1 MDCQMPVMDGYTA
14 TTMIRRRLSSDQLP
28 ILALTANVTR
38 ADIQHAM
45 DVGMDGFIAKPIEA
59 SQLIA
64 TMAKWITP
72 RVPMAVTS
80 TLVEQKEEVDEVLMH
95 TLASFTYIDTH
106 DGLNRIGGSL
116 PIYAKLLKL
125 FATNQ
130 TEAVDHAVLA
140 LAEARHDDAIR
151 FIHTLKSSA
160 GSIGAI
166 GLFKFAKA
174 SEAEM
179 RSGNLGSVMHAE
191 EMKHLLK
198 AVLNEISQVSIIA
211 KQNAAGDQKELLVKL
226 REQLKHF
233 DTAAEDT
240 IEMLLA
246 SSLSE
251 IQRSSLEDVGRCI
264 EQYDFDQ
271 AQSLCQHMEGFQ

>member
-1 MDCQMPVMDGYTA
+1 
-14 TTMIRRRLSSDQLP
+14 
-28 ILALTANVTR
+28 
-38 ADIQHAM
+38 
-45 DVGMDGFIAKPIEA
+45 
-59 SQLIA
+59 
-64 TMAKWITP
+64 
-72 RVPMAVTS
+72 
-80 TLVEQKEEVDEVLMH
+80 
-95 TLASFTYIDTH
+95 
-106 DGLNRIGGSL
+106 
-116 PIYAKLLKL
+116 
-125 FATNQ
+125 
-130 TEAVDHAVLA
+130 VLA
-140 LAEARHDDAIR
+140 LSEERHDDAIR

-166 GLFKFAKA
+166 GLFELSKA

-179 RSGNLGSVMHAE
+179 RSGNLSSVMHAE
-191 EMKHLLK
+191 EMKGLLN
-198 AVLNEISQVSIIA
+198 AALNEISLVSINA

-251 IQRSSLEDVGRCI
+251 AQRSSLEDVSRCI